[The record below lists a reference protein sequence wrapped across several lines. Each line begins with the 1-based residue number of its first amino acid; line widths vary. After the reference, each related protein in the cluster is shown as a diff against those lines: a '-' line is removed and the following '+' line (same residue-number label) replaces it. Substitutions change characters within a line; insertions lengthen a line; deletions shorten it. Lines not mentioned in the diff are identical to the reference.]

1 MLLFLLGVMRGYMF
15 GGSMNKPNLKSKGDI
30 ILIAVHDDMNKMLDN
45 DKELDERIQK
55 SKATTDTAY
64 KKVKG

>member
-1 MLLFLLGVMRGYMF
+1 MFLFLLGAVLWYMF
-15 GGSMNKPNLKSKGDI
+15 GGAMNKPNSKSKGDI
-30 ILIAVHDDMNKMLDN
+30 ILITVHDDMNKMLDN

>member
-1 MLLFLLGVMRGYMF
+1 
-15 GGSMNKPNLKSKGDI
+15 MNKPNAKSKGDI
-30 ILIAVHDDMNKMLDN
+30 ILITVHDDMNKMLDN

-64 KKVKG
+64 EKVKG

>member
-1 MLLFLLGVMRGYMF
+1 MLLFLLGAVPGYMF
-15 GGSMNKPNLKSKGDI
+15 GGAMNKPNIKSKGDI
-30 ILIAVHDDMNKMLDN
+30 VLIAVHDDMNKMLDN
-45 DKELDERIQK
+45 DKELDKRIQK

>member
-1 MLLFLLGVMRGYMF
+1 
-15 GGSMNKPNLKSKGDI
+15 MNKPNSKSKGDI